1 MLMNFI
7 LVSGIVLLTL
17 SMDIGLVKYVTL
29 NAKIKHNTKH
39 YHALF
44 INQVQLIKLGFI
56 LVAHKVGALGQQL
69 LTIAHKIHQ
78 RVLVLLRQGN

>member
-1 MLMNFI
+1 MLMDFI

-39 YHALF
+39 YHAQF
-44 INQVQLIKLGFI
+44 ISQVQLIKAGLMS
-56 LVAHKVGALGQQL
+56 VAHKVGDHGLQLQQTVRKIHRHVFQQL
-69 LTIAHKIHQ
+69 K
-78 RVLVLLRQGN
+78 RGK